1 MTQLS
6 SPFQMNIANIVSATW
21 YDLMENKADPR
32 TTDWF
37 LMSSPVP
44 TVIICLTYVY
54 IVKVIVIFTQ
64 MYVALDEKHI
74 RTISYELFRHS

>member
-1 MTQLS
+1 
-6 SPFQMNIANIVSATW
+6 MNIANIVSATW

-37 LMSSPVP
+37 LMSSPLP

-54 IVKVIVIFTQ
+54 IVKVIVVFIQ
-64 MYVALDEKHI
+64 MYVALDEKHT
-74 RTISYELFRHS
+74 RSISNELLRHSYT